1 MSENTTPQKTP
12 VKSTKGLGRGLG
24 SLLGGGDEGAF
35 SKTAPGGVQ
44 AVEALTKKIEAKQ
57 ESAIKVGFI
66 DLSKPVAP
74 TPAAA
79 NVTSAPL
86 ADVSPVAPAPT
97 VTPATAPIQAA
108 ASVVVNVPEHAR
120 IWQIPIE
127 KLNPNPK
134 QPRQNF
140 EKAPLD
146 ELANSI
152 REKGIIQPILV
163 RKQDDGEFEIIAGE
177 RRWRAAQ
184 LAGLKEVPAVLKNSE
199 DREVLE
205 LALIENIQRE
215 NLNPVEEAEA
225 YEFLIKKYNLTQNDL
240 AQKVGKE
247 RATVANVLRLLQLQP
262 SVRQMVSKGEISL
275 GQAKVLLSVTDGDLQ
290 SKIAHKAKADSLSVR
305 ALEKLILKAKELKD
319 VPDSKPLGAR
329 EKAAA
334 DLGEE
339 LQKLIGSK
347 VALDYDGGKGR
358 ITIHFYSDDELNQIA
373 DTLRDSWRK

>member
-12 VKSTKGLGRGLG
+12 IKPNKGLGRGLG
-24 SLLGGGDEGAF
+24 SLLGSTDEGAF
-35 SKTAPGGVQ
+35 SKTAPGGTQ

-66 DLSKPVAP
+66 DLSKPIAPPATAVQAPEVPSAPAPVATAP
-74 TPAAA
+74 TPA
-79 NVTSAPL
+79 P
-86 ADVSPVAPAPT
+86 
-97 VTPATAPIQAA
+97 
-108 ASVVVNVPEHAR
+108 SVPDHAR

-152 REKGIIQPILV
+152 REKGVIQPILV

-184 LAGLKEVPAVLKNSE
+184 LAGLKEVPAVVKNSE

-225 YEFLIKKYNLTQNDL
+225 YDYLIKKYNLTQGDL

-262 SVRQMVSKGEISL
+262 GVRQMVSRGEINL
-275 GQAKVLLSVTDGDLQ
+275 GQAKVLLGISDPEQQTKLAGR
-290 SKIAHKAKADSLSVR
+290 AKDESLSVR
-305 ALEKLILKAKELKD
+305 ALEKLI
-319 VPDSKPLGAR
+319 SKSKHSSSSSKTMGPR

-334 DLGEE
+334 ELGEE

-347 VALDYDGGKGR
+347 VSLDYDGGKGR
-358 ITIHFYSDDELNQIA
+358 ITIHYYSDDELNQIA
-373 DTLRDSWRK
+373 DTLRDSWRR

>member
-1 MSENTTPQKTP
+1 MSENTTTPQKAP
-12 VKSTKGLGRGLG
+12 AKVNKGLGRGLG
-24 SLLGGGDEGAF
+24 SLLGSTDEGAF
-35 SKTAPGGVQ
+35 SKSTSNATK
-44 AVEALTKKIEAKQ
+44 AVEALTEKLERKAEP
-57 ESAIKVGFI
+57 AIKEGFI
-66 DLSKPVAP
+66 ETSAQASLSSPVVEPP
-74 TPAAA
+74 TPI
-79 NVTSAPL
+79 VVQP
-86 ADVSPVAPAPT
+86 
-97 VTPATAPIQAA
+97 
-108 ASVVVNVPEHAR
+108 SVPDHAR

-152 REKGIIQPILV
+152 REKGVIQPILV
-163 RKQDDGEFEIIAGE
+163 RKQEDGEFEIIAGE

-184 LAGLKEVPAVLKNSE
+184 LAGLKEVPAVVKNSE

-225 YEFLIKKYNLTQNDL
+225 YDYLIKKYNMTQGDL

-247 RATVANVLRLLQLQP
+247 RATVANLLRLLQLQP
-262 SVRQMVSKGEISL
+262 GVRQMVSKGEISL
-275 GQAKVLLSVTDGDLQ
+275 GQAKVLLGLSDFDLQ
-290 SKIAHKAKADSLSVR
+290 SKLAHRAKDESLSVR
-305 ALEKLILKAKELKD
+305 ALEKLIAKSKD
-319 VPDSKPLGAR
+319 SSSSNSKTMGPR

-347 VALDYDGGKGR
+347 VSLDYDDGKGR
-358 ITIHFYSDDELNQIA
+358 ITIQFYSDEELNQIA

>member
-12 VKSTKGLGRGLG
+12 IKPNKGLGRGLG
-24 SLLGGGDEGAF
+24 SLLGSSDEGAF
-35 SKTAPGGVQ
+35 SKTAPGGTQ

-57 ESAIKVGFI
+57 DSAIKVGFI

-74 TPAAA
+74 P
-79 NVTSAPL
+79 P
-86 ADVSPVAPAPT
+86 VSPVPVPTPAPAAAPAPT
-97 VTPATAPIQAA
+97 VPD
-108 ASVVVNVPEHAR
+108 HAR

-152 REKGIIQPILV
+152 REKGVIQPILV
-163 RKQDDGEFEIIAGE
+163 RKQEDGEFEIIAGE

-184 LAGLKEVPAVLKNSE
+184 LAGLKEVPAVIKNSE
-199 DREVLE
+199 DQEVLE

-225 YEFLIKKYNLTQNDL
+225 YDYLIKKYNLTQGDL

-262 SVRQMVSKGEISL
+262 GVRQMVSKGEINL
-275 GQAKVLLSVTDGDLQ
+275 GQAKVLLG
-290 SKIAHKAKADSLSVR
+290 IADPEHQTKMANRAKDESLSVR
-305 ALEKLILKAKELKD
+305 ALEKLIAKAKDGSNSVKTMG
-319 VPDSKPLGAR
+319 PR

-334 DLGEE
+334 ELGEE

-347 VALDYDGGKGR
+347 VSLDYDGGKGR
-358 ITIHFYSDDELNQIA
+358 ITIHYYSDDELNQIA